1 MYSLNIRYFLNTS
14 LSLLRFERNVSDL
27 WIVFVES
34 NCPEWPGVNP
44 APVHGTGHKPPLW
57 SEFSCLKEGIKRGGG
72 KEMRG
77 EYRRNN
83 SYKTYIHIFKISIEQ
98 LLVTICNMLRL
109 SIGCLECMIMI
120 SYPQDI
126 IIGFISPRPRAS
138 DIKIKRSMIEHL

>member
-1 MYSLNIRYFLNTS
+1 MYSLNIRYFLNTL

-44 APVHGTGHKPPLW
+44 APVHETGHKPPLW

-77 EYRRNN
+77 EYRINN
-83 SYKTYIHIFKISIEQ
+83 SYKTYIHIYLNNCGV
-98 LLVTICNMLRL
+98 LLSSVMLSLALCACTDSTEHGRL
-109 SIGCLECMIMI
+109 AVHMC
-120 SYPQDI
+120 
-126 IIGFISPRPRAS
+126 
-138 DIKIKRSMIEHL
+138 